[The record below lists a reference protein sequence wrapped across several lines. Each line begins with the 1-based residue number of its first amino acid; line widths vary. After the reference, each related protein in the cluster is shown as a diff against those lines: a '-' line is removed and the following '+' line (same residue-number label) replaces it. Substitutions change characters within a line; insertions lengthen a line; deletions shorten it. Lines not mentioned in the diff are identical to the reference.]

1 MTNSVTHDEAVIEN
15 MRASV
20 IRKAIGPTILLGSGT
35 YFDFE
40 DPESSEI
47 TIEDIAYGLAFEG
60 RCAGQCYSRLLQRRV
75 FYSVAQHCVLMS
87 LMVPPELQL
96 QALMHE
102 AGEAVCGDMTAPL
115 KSLNPSFKAIEKR
128 CEAAILQ
135 RFGITMTDLVAL
147 KHHDIRMLATERR
160 DLLLWRGEK
169 WSLTDIEPYD
179 FHITPWTPEQAAEAF
194 LARYAELTSTPA
206 VEPTAANSASS
217 AEGEKHHARESDKY
231 RPCPSVDESQN
242 SGIGTVGTRHVVT
255 DVLKRGGGEEN
266 QANHAEQ
273 PLSHCSHIAT
283 STAHIMPL
291 AAPESNKAAPP
302 PQTRELGV

>member
-1 MTNSVTHDEAVIEN
+1 MTKTVTHEEAAIET

-60 RCAGQCYSRLLQRRV
+60 RCAGQCFSRLLQRRV

-102 AGEAVCGDMTAPL
+102 VGEAVCGDMTAPL

-128 CEAAILQ
+128 CEAAILK
-135 RFGITMTDLVAL
+135 RFGITMTDRVAL
-147 KHHDIRMLATERR
+147 KQADVRMLATERR

-179 FHITPWTPEQAAEAF
+179 FHISPWSPEQAAEAF
-194 LARYAELTSTPA
+194 LARYAELTKNPSPQ
-206 VEPTAANSASS
+206 S
-217 AEGEKHHARESDKY
+217 RE
-231 RPCPSVDESQN
+231 
-242 SGIGTVGTRHVVT
+242 
-255 DVLKRGGGEEN
+255 VL
-266 QANHAEQ
+266 
-273 PLSHCSHIAT
+273 
-283 STAHIMPL
+283 
-291 AAPESNKAAPP
+291 
-302 PQTRELGV
+302 

>member
-1 MTNSVTHDEAVIEN
+1 MTNLVTHDEAAIET

-60 RCAGQCYSRLLQRRV
+60 RCAGQCFSRLLQRRV

-102 AGEAVCGDMTAPL
+102 VGEAVCGDMTAPL

-128 CEAAILQ
+128 CEAAILK
-135 RFGITMTDLVAL
+135 RFGITMTDPVAL
-147 KHHDIRMLATERR
+147 KQADVRMLATERR

-179 FHITPWTPEQAAEAF
+179 FHITPWPPEQAAEAF
-194 LARYAELTSTPA
+194 LARYAELTKTPS
-206 VEPTAANSASS
+206 PQP
-217 AEGEKHHARESDKY
+217 REVGSD
-231 RPCPSVDESQN
+231 
-242 SGIGTVGTRHVVT
+242 H
-255 DVLKRGGGEEN
+255 
-266 QANHAEQ
+266 
-273 PLSHCSHIAT
+273 
-283 STAHIMPL
+283 
-291 AAPESNKAAPP
+291 
-302 PQTRELGV
+302 

>member
-1 MTNSVTHDEAVIEN
+1 MSDPNEQIIDS

-60 RCAGQCYSRLLQRRV
+60 RCAGQCYSRALQRRV
-75 FYSVAQHCVLMS
+75 YYSVAQHCVLMS
-87 LMVPPELQL
+87 LMVPPELRL

-102 AGEAVCGDMTAPL
+102 VGEAVCGDMTAPL

-128 CEAAILQ
+128 CEAAILN
-135 RFGITMTDLVAL
+135 RFGIVMTDPVAL
-147 KHHDIRMLATERR
+147 KQADIRMLATERR

-179 FHITPWTPEQAAEAF
+179 FHIIPWTPEQAAEAF
-194 LARYAELTSTPA
+194 LNRYAELTGNPPPNQGAVVDTPA
-206 VEPTAANSASS
+206 P
-217 AEGEKHHARESDKY
+217 K
-231 RPCPSVDESQN
+231 VD
-242 SGIGTVGTRHVVT
+242 
-255 DVLKRGGGEEN
+255 
-266 QANHAEQ
+266 
-273 PLSHCSHIAT
+273 
-283 STAHIMPL
+283 
-291 AAPESNKAAPP
+291 AP
-302 PQTRELGV
+302 